1 MDVLEIVVS
10 AYPEEK
16 YSIDEE
22 RALYD
27 VVHDRA
33 TASALKKFFANHERY
48 HTTQARNY
56 LNEEPTD
63 LHHAERKRHLA
74 QKHAAMAKAYGTAWA
89 EIEKVA
95 KG

>member
-1 MDVLEIVVS
+1 MEALEIVIS
-10 AYPEEK
+10 DYPSEHFA
-16 YSIDEE
+16 IDEE

-27 VVHDRA
+27 IVHDRVS
-33 TASALKKFFANHERY
+33 ASALKKFFANHERY

-74 QKHAAMAKAYGTAWA
+74 QKHAAMAKAWGTAWA
-89 EIEKVA
+89 ELEKA
-95 KG
+95 GK